1 MGQPA
6 RLFVYGTL
14 MPGHEAWSIIEPYA
28 AASVA
33 TTVRG
38 RLYDTGAGYPAAIF
52 EGDSLIAGTAVV
64 LDGARADDALTA
76 LDRYEG
82 PEYRRIVV
90 DDDHGPLYAY
100 EWIAP
105 RDRLVELPSGAW
117 TGSA

>member
-1 MGQPA
+1 MIR

-14 MPGHEAWSIIEPYA
+14 MLGHEAWPLIEPYA
-28 AASVA
+28 EATVP

-38 RLYDTGAGYPAAIF
+38 RLFDTGAGYPAAVFATDGPTIT
-52 EGDSLIAGTAVV
+52 GSAVTLHATRV
-64 LDGARADDALTA
+64 AHALDV

-100 EWIAP
+100 EWIAA
-105 RDRLVELPSGAW
+105 RDSLIELPSGCWNAPI
-117 TGSA
+117 

>member
-14 MPGHEAWSIIEPYA
+14 MPGHEAWTIIEPYA
-28 AASVA
+28 AATVA

-52 EGDSLIAGTAVV
+52 EGDSLIAGAAVI
-64 LDGARADDALTA
+64 LDEARAGEALDV

-90 DDDHGPLYAY
+90 DDDHGPLFAY
-100 EWIAP
+100 EWIAD
-105 RDRLVELPSGAW
+105 RDRLIELPSGSW
-117 TGSA
+117 TDSA